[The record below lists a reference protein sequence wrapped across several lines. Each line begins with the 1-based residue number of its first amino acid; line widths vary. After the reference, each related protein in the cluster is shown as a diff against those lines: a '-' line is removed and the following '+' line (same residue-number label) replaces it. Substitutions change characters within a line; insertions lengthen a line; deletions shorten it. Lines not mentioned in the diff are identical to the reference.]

1 MRKGKIPIIF
11 SIIVLLTS
19 PLSGMT
25 ELSYAG
31 TTDGLETQPVE
42 SKQVLNDKNTSE
54 TIEIETDTS
63 KCSSDK
69 IPIENVSEAVA
80 SPSEERNK
88 TVINLADLQKYV
100 EFLNEY
106 GMDMDMDWIGL
117 AGWMVLIEDSL
128 SDIKINKKEELGWEK
143 GAKVTIELNYNKGS
157 IDIDNYE
164 FTAPVET
171 SPSMVT
177 ANAGLFRGIYLRAL
191 IQKYG
196 VALPKDE
203 EQVYSISILSPI
215 EVYSLDKTICY
226 KIYIEGSELLL
237 DIERV
242 KAKYSTDTDSEDADN
257 SLSLL
262 VTLNKKFK
270 YLTAGKNEA
279 LWHVSNSDESFQ
291 YPLRVP
297 SVLTKVNF
305 SLATPP
311 QLKLH
316 AKENNSL
323 KLNED
328 VDKLNL
334 SEFVSVSDTMK
345 ETVGDESKI
354 TYEWLT
360 KPDTKI
366 EGKTK
371 GTVKVTEKYGD
382 YVHEATTDVEFT
394 VKEDALLTAED
405 VSQEIALGTD
415 IQNLD
420 LNKFV
425 ENVKLGEQELE
436 PKEYQIELITPFT
449 SDLVGEQAA
458 KIRVKLNSDTSKF
471 VDIDVPVE
479 INWGNSLRI
488 KGSGFQTISGLS
500 LLNRDNN
507 LIIKATRGTD
517 TDVHNGAEGM
527 LNPKYDEHYLD
538 IELFDHTENGN
549 LSSSP
554 KVTKSFNGTDKISK
568 IEEDIGSVKVNAG
581 DILKISHQEI
591 KTQKKMISVYE
602 ENKEKVPYEEYNFP
616 MKESYYEI
624 TSTGYETLFFNQLT
638 TTEGNVPIFATDEYL
653 DEHAEDFIDVSQS
666 ESLEIQGFSK
676 YPDTET
682 AGEKE
687 AEIKISEMLTSGKK
701 IEYEYKVKLTVV
713 DERTITA
720 EAVSQEV
727 ALGTDIQN
735 LDFTKFVKD
744 VRLGDTSLTSDQYT
758 TKLVDTLLTDQ
769 VGEQSAKVEVS
780 LKSDPTV
787 KVEAVVPVIIEW
799 GNSLVFK
806 DDFNNGFNFTAASIS
821 VLNGP
826 DGPKLMAT
834 KGDGFRNSGQV
845 LFYASPDITIYS
857 KSLDTIV
864 KQFSETTTSQ
874 EPSDVMTRWN
884 GIFKDLE
891 DNVKYG
897 DIIGVRVDQSYG
909 AHANQN
915 GKNTWVSRENK
926 LVLETEGL
934 DTAFY
939 EITKEG
945 LKLVN
950 LTGSAN
956 KQSVQYGI
964 DSTKIDY
971 TSYVKDVKV
980 GDTIVPE
987 EKYIAKLIGDFD
999 TNHLGDTKIK
1009 VEVVLKED
1017 PTHKIQIEVPV
1028 TVEGE
1033 LSAEATPQTV
1043 PLGTATDSL
1052 DLTKFVK
1059 NVKLGDTSLTSD
1071 QYTTKLVDT
1080 LLTDQVGEQSAKVE
1094 VSLKSDPTVK
1104 VEAVVPVTIEWGN
1117 TITAQSEYDSNK
1129 SVVSVSQLEEK
1140 GKPKLVATK
1149 GSGFGSDTVLY
1160 SRPVMKIYDNN
1171 LEKPIGNL
1179 ETGTVN
1185 KTPADLMNEWNEG
1198 LTTVSKD
1205 LNYGNII
1212 SFTVNKYTSSNTN
1225 FNGSNTWV
1233 SRNEE
1238 LTKETEGFPIAYYEL
1253 TKNGLSLLHINQLR
1267 TKEINI
1273 PIYTSKEYLDNHIN
1287 DFIDDSQ
1294 FETVQ
1299 IKGFSQYPDTTSS
1312 GEKGAKI
1319 KVSEELISGKE
1330 VEYEYKINLTIEE
1343 GTLNLTVPETLNFE
1357 DFKLSRNEQIVKRK
1371 DIENSELTVNDS
1383 RGSGNQGGWHITAT
1397 VKENE
1402 GIGDYLV
1409 YRQEGASDQYLKDT
1423 VTVYS
1428 QDKQEVSEEPINV
1441 MLTSLWNEDNGILLK
1456 VPGINHLTENT
1467 DYQETITWNLVEGP

>member
-171 SPSMVT
+171 SSSMAT

-196 VALPKDE
+196 VALPKNE
-203 EQVYSISILSPI
+203 EQVYSISILSPV

-242 KAKYSTDTDSEDADN
+242 KAKYSTDTDSEDAEN

-758 TKLVDTLLTDQ
+758 T
-769 VGEQSAKVEVS
+769 
-780 LKSDPTV
+780 
-787 KVEAVVPVIIEW
+787 
-799 GNSLVFK
+799 
-806 DDFNNGFNFTAASIS
+806 
-821 VLNGP
+821 
-826 DGPKLMAT
+826 
-834 KGDGFRNSGQV
+834 
-845 LFYASPDITIYS
+845 
-857 KSLDTIV
+857 
-864 KQFSETTTSQ
+864 
-874 EPSDVMTRWN
+874 
-884 GIFKDLE
+884 
-891 DNVKYG
+891 
-897 DIIGVRVDQSYG
+897 
-909 AHANQN
+909 
-915 GKNTWVSRENK
+915 
-926 LVLETEGL
+926 
-934 DTAFY
+934 
-939 EITKEG
+939 
-945 LKLVN
+945 
-950 LTGSAN
+950 
-956 KQSVQYGI
+956 
-964 DSTKIDY
+964 
-971 TSYVKDVKV
+971 
-980 GDTIVPE
+980 
-987 EKYIAKLIGDFD
+987 
-999 TNHLGDTKIK
+999 
-1009 VEVVLKED
+1009 
-1017 PTHKIQIEVPV
+1017 
-1028 TVEGE
+1028 
-1033 LSAEATPQTV
+1033 
-1043 PLGTATDSL
+1043 
-1052 DLTKFVK
+1052 
-1059 NVKLGDTSLTSD
+1059 
-1071 QYTTKLVDT
+1071 
-1080 LLTDQVGEQSAKVE
+1080 
-1094 VSLKSDPTVK
+1094 
-1104 VEAVVPVTIEWGN
+1104 
-1117 TITAQSEYDSNK
+1117 
-1129 SVVSVSQLEEK
+1129 
-1140 GKPKLVATK
+1140 
-1149 GSGFGSDTVLY
+1149 
-1160 SRPVMKIYDNN
+1160 
-1171 LEKPIGNL
+1171 
-1179 ETGTVN
+1179 
-1185 KTPADLMNEWNEG
+1185 
-1198 LTTVSKD
+1198 
-1205 LNYGNII
+1205 
-1212 SFTVNKYTSSNTN
+1212 
-1225 FNGSNTWV
+1225 
-1233 SRNEE
+1233 
-1238 LTKETEGFPIAYYEL
+1238 
-1253 TKNGLSLLHINQLR
+1253 
-1267 TKEINI
+1267 
-1273 PIYTSKEYLDNHIN
+1273 
-1287 DFIDDSQ
+1287 
-1294 FETVQ
+1294 
-1299 IKGFSQYPDTTSS
+1299 
-1312 GEKGAKI
+1312 
-1319 KVSEELISGKE
+1319 
-1330 VEYEYKINLTIEE
+1330 
-1343 GTLNLTVPETLNFE
+1343 
-1357 DFKLSRNEQIVKRK
+1357 
-1371 DIENSELTVNDS
+1371 
-1383 RGSGNQGGWHITAT
+1383 
-1397 VKENE
+1397 
-1402 GIGDYLV
+1402 
-1409 YRQEGASDQYLKDT
+1409 
-1423 VTVYS
+1423 
-1428 QDKQEVSEEPINV
+1428 
-1441 MLTSLWNEDNGILLK
+1441 
-1456 VPGINHLTENT
+1456 
-1467 DYQETITWNLVEGP
+1467 